1 MFLYTFQVLKIFKK
15 RKRMIMSL
23 NNTPSSERIHIGFF
37 GKTNAGKS
45 SLINAIT
52 GQQVS
57 LVSEFRGTTTDPVK
71 KSMELLP
78 LGPVVLIDTPG
89 LDDKSE
95 LGEQREQ
102 RTRDMLKQIHLA
114 VIVVDAAEGIT
125 EVEEQL
131 EQELKQVQLPYLFA
145 YNKMEFLGEEADR
158 ENVDLEKKKIT
169 DNNLKETMVKNRVYV
184 SAKTGENINSLK
196 EILANIEIKKTEKK
210 LVSDLLSPGE
220 HVLLVIP
227 IDKAAPKGRLILPQ
241 QQTIRDILD
250 EGCTLSICQVEN
262 IKETL
267 ELLQQAPKLVIT
279 DSQVFGKVKEVV
291 PKEILLTSFSI
302 LFARYKGDLER
313 TVIGARKIEDLK
325 DGDYVLISEGC
336 THHRQCGDIG
346 TEKLPKWILNYT
358 GKKIS
363 FEFTS
368 GGDFPKELSKYKMII
383 HCGACMLNEK
393 QMQSRVETANASDIP
408 MTNYG
413 ITIAYLNGILE
424 RSIEPFQGNNAK
436 QGVELNS

>member
-1 MFLYTFQVLKIFKK
+1 
-15 RKRMIMSL
+15 MSL
-23 NNTPSSERIHIGFF
+23 NSTPSSERIHIGFF

-57 LVSEFRGTTTDPVK
+57 LVSEVRGTTTDPVK

-89 LDDKSE
+89 LDDKSR

-102 RTRDMLKQIHLA
+102 RTRDILKQIHIA
-114 VIVVDAAEGIT
+114 VIVVDALEGMT
-125 EVEEQL
+125 EVEVQL
-131 EQELKQVQLPYLFA
+131 EQKLTQEMIPCLLVCNKKDLLQNKLKNLETNSKYGFGVDEQTCREYGKKLREE
-145 YNKMEFLGEEADR
+145 NGNDTLGNRKEADIQK
-158 ENVDLEKKKIT
+158 DIIW
-169 DNNLKETMVKNRVYV
+169 V
-184 SAKTGENINSLK
+184 SAATGENIDFLK
-196 EILANIEIKKTEKK
+196 EKISSIEINKPEKK
-210 LVSDLLSPGE
+210 LVSDLLNPGE

-250 EGCTLSICQVEN
+250 AGCTLSVCQVEN
-262 IKETL
+262 VKATL
-267 ELLQQAPKLVIT
+267 ELLQQNPKLVIT
-279 DSQVFGKVKEVV
+279 DSQVFAKVKEIV
-291 PKEILLTSFSI
+291 PRDILLTSFSI

-313 TVIGARKIEDLK
+313 TVEGARKIEELK
-325 DGDYVLISEGC
+325 DGDKILISEGC

-346 TEKLPKWILNYT
+346 TQKLPKWILKYT
-358 GKKIS
+358 GKKLN
-363 FEFTS
+363 FEFSS
-368 GGDFPKELSKYKMII
+368 GGDFPKELSEYKLII

-393 QMQSRVETANASDIP
+393 QMQSRIALAKQTGIP

-413 ITIAYLNGILE
+413 IVIAYLNGILE
-424 RSIEPFQGNNAK
+424 RSIEPFQ
-436 QGVELNS
+436 S

>member
-1 MFLYTFQVLKIFKK
+1 
-15 RKRMIMSL
+15 MSL
-23 NNTPSSERIHIGFF
+23 NSTPSSERIHIGFF

-57 LVSEFRGTTTDPVK
+57 LVSEVRGTTTDPVK

-78 LGPVVLIDTPG
+78 LGPVVFIDTPG

-102 RTRDMLKQIHLA
+102 RTKEMLKQIHLA
-114 VIVVDAAEGIT
+114 VIVVDATEGIT

-145 YNKMEFLGEEADR
+145 YNKMDLLREEAGR
-158 ENVDLEKKKIT
+158 ENVNLGKKRIT
-169 DNNLKETMVKNRVYV
+169 DSSLKEPIVKNKVYV
-184 SAKTGENINSLK
+184 SAETGENINALK
-196 EILANIEIKKTEKK
+196 EIIANIEIRKTEKK
-210 LVSDLLSPGE
+210 LVSDLLSSGD

-250 EGCTLSICQVEN
+250 AGCTLSICQVEN

-279 DSQVFGKVKEVV
+279 DSQVFAKVKELV
-291 PKEILLTSFSI
+291 PKDILLTSFSI

-313 TVIGARKIEDLK
+313 TVEGARKIEDLK
-325 DGDYVLISEGC
+325 DGDYILITEGC

-358 GKKIS
+358 GKKLN

-368 GGDFPKELSKYKMII
+368 GGDFPKELSKYKIII

-393 QMQSRVETANASDIP
+393 QMQSRVESAKTSGIP

-424 RSIEPFQGNNAK
+424 RSIEPFFYK
-436 QGVELNS
+436 KFKKSVDKR